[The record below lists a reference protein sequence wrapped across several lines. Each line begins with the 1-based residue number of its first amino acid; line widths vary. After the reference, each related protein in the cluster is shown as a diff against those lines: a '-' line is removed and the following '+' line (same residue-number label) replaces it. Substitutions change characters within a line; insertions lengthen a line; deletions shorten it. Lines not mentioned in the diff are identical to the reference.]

1 MACEYVGSSLL
12 YQSTCSSTLQ
22 SKIDPR
28 EIRTSEEEEE
38 EEALLLHNPR
48 PTFSPVYFLQGFL
61 PLFLTGLCVGVSA
74 QPGRFGS

>member
-12 YQSTCSSTLQ
+12 YQSTWSSTLQ

-38 EEALLLHNPR
+38 EEEEEALLLDNPR
-48 PTFSPVYFLQGFL
+48 PTFSPVYFL
-61 PLFLTGLCVGVSA
+61 
-74 QPGRFGS
+74 